1 MIMSDR
7 NHALSMCYELLPSGR
22 RYRCLKVKPRTQKSF
37 IPYSIRLLNSP
48 HDHSTCY
55 LEVCMVD
62 AIVILHAAHYVVVYC
77 SSMLF
82 MYCM

>member
-1 MIMSDR
+1 MA
-7 NHALSMCYELLPSGR
+7 NF
-22 RYRCLKVKPRTQKSF
+22 KSRWF
-37 IPYSIRLLNSP
+37 VGKKQRSQINKQSRVHTHICIWR
-48 HDHSTCY
+48 CY

-62 AIVILHAAHYVVVYC
+62 AIVILYAAHRVVVYC

>member
-1 MIMSDR
+1 MSDR

-22 RYRCLKVKPRTQKSF
+22 RYRCLRLKHNAHKNHSFHTQSDLL
-37 IPYSIRLLNSP
+37 IPP
-48 HDHSTCY
+48 HDHNSCY
-55 LEVCMVD
+55 QDVSMVD
-62 AIVILHAAHYVVVYC
+62 AIVILHAAHCVVVYC